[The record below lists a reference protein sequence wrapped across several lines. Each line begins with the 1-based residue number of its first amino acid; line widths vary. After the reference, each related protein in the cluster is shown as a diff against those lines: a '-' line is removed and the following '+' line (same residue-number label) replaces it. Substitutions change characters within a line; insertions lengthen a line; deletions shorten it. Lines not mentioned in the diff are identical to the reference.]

1 MVALELRFPP
11 LCQPAPCQSED
22 SQHILASPIWQQGC
36 FLANPILAAED
47 VMREINALMADYPQL
62 ADDEELFRDMLEGNT
77 RFNEIMDR
85 LLSDMR
91 DNETLAEAAAQR
103 IGKIRERQTRL
114 THRVQFYRGLMHRLL
129 TLTGLK
135 SVALAEAKVSV
146 CNSPEKVI
154 ITDENAIPDA
164 LCKIIKEPNK
174 TAIKN
179 AIKNGQYV
187 PGASL
192 SNGGTTISVR

>member
-1 MVALELRFPP
+1 MV
-11 LCQPAPCQSED
+11 
-22 SQHILASPIWQQGC
+22 
-36 FLANPILAAED
+36 NPILAAED
-47 VMREINALMADYPQL
+47 VAREINALLADYPQL
-62 ADDEELFRDMLEGNT
+62 ADDEELFRDTLEGNT

-85 LLSDMR
+85 LLSEMR
-91 DNETLAEAAAQR
+91 DNETLAEATAQR

-146 CNSPEKVI
+146 VNSPDKVI
-154 ITDENAIPDA
+154 ITDENAVPDTF
-164 LCKIIKEPNK
+164 CKITKEPNK

-179 AIKNGQYV
+179 AIKNGQFV
-187 PGASL
+187 PGATL
-192 SNGGTTISVR
+192 SNGGSTISVRQ